1 MFINNININN
11 FKAKLL
17 DRNIGTAEIDIINNW
32 SANSLNPYISNKF
45 RYKYKVLKLTL
56 DVICSN
62 DDEIETMKSNIIKQL
77 AISTIKF
84 QDIDIYYRGF
94 ISDTPSSKHIVEGN
108 EILEVTMLVVAEKE
122 EKIEVM
128 NRVTN
133 KTIDVDGDI
142 ETPAIVEIIP
152 SITIADLVINGLS
165 DKPITIKNLTGG
177 KKVIIGEETVTVDG
191 INKFNDCDMWEFP
204 RLKPGI
210 NTIAVSRNNVDI
222 NIKYKSRYI

>member
-1 MFINNININN
+1 VFINNINISN

-56 DVICSN
+56 DIICSN
-62 DDEIETMKSNIIKQL
+62 DDEIEIMKSILIKEL

-84 QDIDIYYRGF
+84 HDIDIYYRGF

-122 EKIEVM
+122 EKIEIM
-128 NRVTN
+128 NRINN
-133 KTIDVDGDI
+133 KTINVDGDI
-142 ETPAIVEIIP
+142 EIPAIVEIIP
-152 SITIADLVINGLS
+152 SISIADIVINGLS
-165 DKPITIKNLTGG
+165 DNPIIIKNLIGG
-177 KKVIIGEETVTVDG
+177 KRVTIGEDTVTVDG
-191 INKFNDCDMWEFP
+191 INKFSDCDMWEFP
-204 RLKPGI
+204 TLKPGI
-210 NTIAVSRNNVDI
+210 NAITVSRNNVDI
-222 NIKYKSRYI
+222 NIKYKPRYI

>member
-17 DRNIGTAEIDIINNW
+17 DRYIGNAEIDIINNW

-56 DVICSN
+56 DIICSN
-62 DDEIETMKSNIIKQL
+62 DDEIEMMKSNIIKQL
-77 AISTIKF
+77 AISTVKF
-84 QDIDIYYRGF
+84 YDIDIYYRGF

-122 EKIEVM
+122 EKIEIM
-128 NRVTN
+128 NRITN
-133 KTIDVDGDI
+133 KTINVDGDI
-142 ETPAIVEIIP
+142 EIPAIVEIIP
-152 SITIADLVINGLS
+152 SVSIADIVIDGLS
-165 DKPITIKNLTGG
+165 DNPIVIKNLIGG
-177 KKVIIGEETVTVDG
+177 KKVIIGEDTVTVDG
-191 INKFNDCDMWEFP
+191 VNKFNDCDMWEFP

-210 NTIAVSRNNVDI
+210 NTINVSKNNVDI
-222 NIKYKSRYI
+222 IIKYKSRYI